1 MRKRIKT
8 QNGFTLLEIIAILV
22 ILGILS
28 AVVAVRS
35 NSFDAEV
42 YTGAEMLK
50 THLRYAQTQA
60 MNRNPNA
67 NEDSE
72 TFMGIYYDSGTN
84 QYWMFRGVNPNNVEL
99 LPDDLQYTTA
109 ERKISLTEKK
119 IRFGATFIICF
130 NSRGIPYR
138 TPVEKLAAPMTIVV
152 TGGNSSKTVSITPET
167 GFIP

>member
-1 MRKRIKT
+1 MHKRIKR
-8 QNGFTLLEIIAILV
+8 QGGFTLLEIIAVLV

-67 NEDSE
+67 GSE
-72 TFMGIYYDSGTN
+72 TFMGIYYDAGTN
-84 QYWMFRGVNPNNVEL
+84 QYWMFRGVNPNNVEM
-99 LPDDLQYTTA
+99 LPDDLHYTTA
-109 ERKISLTEKK
+109 DRKISLTQKK
-119 IRFGATFIICF
+119 IRFGASFILCF

-138 TPVEKLAAPMTIVV
+138 TPVEKLLSPMNIVV
-152 TGGNSSKTVSITPET
+152 TGGNSSKAVSITPET